1 MADVSFNV
9 FNPYQQQQEELA
21 RRQKM
26 ADILQQQA
34 LQPIER
40 SSYAGIEAP
49 ISPFAGLAK
58 VLQMYTSG
66 AEENKIAQ
74 EKKLLNEKYQS
85 DLANVLSKASELQAG
100 KPATPEQPPSTPVD
114 DEGNPRTGVPAMPA
128 VPPNPLAAAREYMKH
143 PATQALGMQMLQ
155 KNAQMQAFINAGMQ
169 QNNPQTNP
177 QTPVSTT
184 PLTPTAPP
192 TANQSSLPTVPQAG
206 QQSITTSTAQ
216 PVSSALA
223 KFGGPAGGVSFE
235 VWMQIDPT
243 GAKYT
248 EQLAKDNAEQN
259 KPTDLMRQL
268 KAAGIQEGSPAWNRA
283 LTDTATQGGIW
294 TLDPITGKRSLAE
307 GYAAGQGAIQ
317 GAQEAEKAKFDI
329 VEVPILQP
337 NGTSIMQKM
346 TRAQAAEMLGRNAP
360 GQNQPLNL
368 RVPTIALG
376 ENLARQLANFGKD
389 FRISVDEKE
398 PTPGVQSGGIAAS
411 KALPSAQPTGFGV
424 SNPTASDIAAARE
437 KQADKTIIERL
448 DASFSAAQSAEER
461 LKQVQNIRQ
470 VLDAPLIS
478 GPGATTQMFLS
489 QLANKMY
496 GVSNNETLAN
506 TRQLITGLSELSLSA
521 RGALKGQGTITESE
535 GALLTKAR
543 SAPETLTVPEY
554 KRLFSLFEKQ
564 DKRAIQQ
571 HEDIRSRAAKSGIS
585 NIDFWRVDLPSEAPS
600 KPATLNLSPAA
611 QDAVKKAMGAKP

>member
-85 DLANVLSKASELQAG
+85 DLANVLSKASELQSG
-100 KPATPEQPPSTPVD
+100 KPATPEQAPITKVD
-114 DEGNPRTGVPAMPA
+114 DEGNPMPGVPAMPA
-128 VPPNPLAAAREYMKH
+128 VQPDPLAAAREYMKH

-155 KNAQMQAFINAGMQ
+155 KNAQMKAFMNAGMAGTSPPT
-169 QNNPQTNP
+169 QNSATA
-177 QTPVSTT
+177 STI

-192 TANQSSLPTVPQAG
+192 IPNQTSLPTSTQA
-206 QQSITTSTAQ
+206 I
-216 PVSSALA
+216 PSALS
-223 KFGGPAGGVSFE
+223 KFGSPAGGVSME
-235 VWMQIDPT
+235 TWLNIDPT

-248 EQLAKDNAEQN
+248 EQLAKDYAEQN
-259 KPTDLMRQL
+259 KSTDKIRELR
-268 KAAGIQEGSPAWNRA
+268 AAGIPEGSPAWNYA

-294 TLDPITGKRSLAE
+294 RLDKNGGRSLVPGYAE
-307 GYAAGQGAIQ
+307 GLGNVQT
-317 GAQEAEKAKFDI
+317 AQEAAKANFDVI
-329 VEVPILQP
+329 DVPVRQP
-337 NGTSIMQKM
+337 DGTTIIQKM
-346 TRAQAAEMLGRNAP
+346 TRAQAVSKLGGAE
-360 GQNQPLNL
+360 PLNL
-368 RVPTIALG
+368 RVKTISEG
-376 ENLARQLANFGKD
+376 ENLARQLENFGRP
-389 FRISVDEKE
+389 FRIEVDEKVNKPVE
-398 PTPGVQSGGIAAS
+398 GVNSTANVINNTTA
-411 KALPSAQPTGFGV
+411 GFGV
-424 SNPTASDIAAARE
+424 SNPAESEAAKTAASGSVKAII
-437 KQADKTIIERL
+437 DKL
-448 DASFSAAQSAEER
+448 DSSFASAQSAEER
-461 LKQVQNIRQ
+461 LRQVQSIRQ

-564 DKRAIQQ
+564 DKRTIQQ
-571 HEDIRSRAAKSGIS
+571 HEDIRKRAESAKIP

-611 QDAVKKAMGAKP
+611 QDAVKRAMGAKP

>member
-192 TANQSSLPTVPQAG
+192 TANQSSLLTVPQAG

-216 PVSSALA
+216 PVSSALS
-223 KFGGPAGGVSFE
+223 KFGVPAGGVAFE

-248 EQLAKDNAEQN
+248 EQLAKDYAEQN
-259 KPTDLMRQL
+259 KPTDLMKQL
-268 KAAGIQEGSPAWNRA
+268 KAAGIIEGSPAWIRA
-283 LTDTATQGGIW
+283 LTDIVNQGIW

-317 GAQEAEKAKFDI
+317 AAQELAKAQSDI
-329 VEVPILQP
+329 IDVSIMQP
-337 NGTSIMQKM
+337 NGTSIVQKM
-346 TRAQAAEMLGRNAP
+346 TRAQAVEMLGRNAP

-398 PTPGVQSGGIAAS
+398 PTTGVQSGGIAAS
-411 KALPSAQPTGFGV
+411 KALPSAQPSGFGV

-448 DASFSAAQSAEER
+448 DKSFSAAQSAEER
-461 LKQVQNIRQ
+461 LRQVQNIKP
-470 VLDAPLIS
+470 VLDLPLIS
-478 GPGATTQMFLS
+478 GPGATTQMFLA

-506 TRQLITGLSELSLSA
+506 TRQLITGLAELSLSA
-521 RGALKGQGTITESE
+521 RGALKGE
-535 GALLTKAR
+535 GSLTGDEQTLLTKAR
-543 SAPETLTVPEY
+543 SAPDTLTVPEY